1 MRVEATKFDNDKR
14 DNAGM
19 TFSERWLADGN
30 GTWCYGTISRVY
42 VKRRGAAQKYSV
54 KYDIGGTMACE
65 EQHIENAGIEESDSE
80 DESKNDEGEDS
91 DMDNADND
99 EDNETDEEEDEGGIV
114 MEEDQ
119 DNIQTDESEGGR
131 AEDNQRDYRDAE
143 ITEIGETV
151 WCGKE
156 DDPLRQ
162 CWRRVE
168 AITEDVRRGETEE
181 TRFKN
186 LRITDTTTELEIFWA
201 LMPLKQE
208 DLLKIIRE
216 GADKANSRVAWEVE
230 HVNAALCVIFG
241 GAQFKDMTDL
251 WSIKRKGMMPAPDFG
266 LYLSR
271 DRFKKILRYWARGP
285 EGTSEKLRNN
295 PWEEVDYWVRAF
307 NKIRREE
314 IEVGT
319 NVTPDEMMFAWR
331 GKKGNGGIPHLS
343 LLIRKPIPLG
353 TESKVAC
360 EGTFGMCMYL
370 EIQKGKVAMAR
381 KKFCRQYKATTACT
395 VRLLS
400 KMGLNETDLPLNS
413 KKKRCVFAD
422 SWFASVDTALALK
435 KELGVDFTGPIKTGH
450 KYFPLEPI
458 RWLLNEMRRGDVVV
472 FKNEDKDL
480 WAVGWHDNVFKS
492 YLTTHGTTLPGKP
505 ADKRRQDKDTNVN
518 FVLQVP
524 RPACIAKYNEQ
535 MGAVDRHNFYRQG
548 ILRLHMAWKTKSWQ
562 TRIQLEILA
571 LTLVD
576 SFLACT
582 KLLPQ
587 WVHDSKEE
595 ESVFWKFVCSL
606 IEQLDTRPRHE
617 RTREEE
623 VDPTLHCHQVRLGT
637 KRISSGNHKG
647 ERRPIQGR
655 CTACIARK
663 QKMKQ
668 KGRAP
673 RTAWGCSCHVGKYF
687 CRNKT
692 CWSEHLREVRSNDD
706 REYEI

>member
-1 MRVEATKFDNDKR
+1 MAPKFSKGERVRVEATKFDNDKR

-19 TFSERWLADGN
+19 NFSERWLADGN

-42 VKRRGAAQKYSV
+42 VKRRGAPQKYSI
-54 KYDIGGTMACE
+54 KYDIGGAMACE

-99 EDNETDEEEDEGGIV
+99 EDNETDEEEDEGGRV

-119 DNIQTDESEGGR
+119 DNIQTDESEGER
-131 AEDNQRDYRDAE
+131 EEDNQRDYRDAE

-216 GADKANSRVAWEVE
+216 GADKANSRLTWEVE

-331 GKKGNGGIPHLS
+331 GKKGTGGIPHLS

-395 VRLLS
+395 VRLLY

-413 KKKRCVFAD
+413 KTKMCV
-422 SWFASVDTALALK
+422 
-435 KELGVDFTGPIKTGH
+435 
-450 KYFPLEPI
+450 
-458 RWLLNEMRRGDVVV
+458 
-472 FKNEDKDL
+472 
-480 WAVGWHDNVFKS
+480 
-492 YLTTHGTTLPGKP
+492 
-505 ADKRRQDKDTNVN
+505 
-518 FVLQVP
+518 
-524 RPACIAKYNEQ
+524 C
-535 MGAVDRHNFYRQG
+535 
-548 ILRLHMAWKTKSWQ
+548 
-562 TRIQLEILA
+562 
-571 LTLVD
+571 
-576 SFLACT
+576 
-582 KLLPQ
+582 
-587 WVHDSKEE
+587 
-595 ESVFWKFVCSL
+595 
-606 IEQLDTRPRHE
+606 
-617 RTREEE
+617 
-623 VDPTLHCHQVRLGT
+623 
-637 KRISSGNHKG
+637 
-647 ERRPIQGR
+647 
-655 CTACIARK
+655 
-663 QKMKQ
+663 
-668 KGRAP
+668 
-673 RTAWGCSCHVGKYF
+673 
-687 CRNKT
+687 
-692 CWSEHLREVRSNDD
+692 
-706 REYEI
+706 